1 MIPYPGKGLDRNW
14 ARQVWRGC
22 IRPNAAPVNRVAAPA
37 ASSLYWCSSLAIA
50 VRQEATRAIPIQNV
64 SGPASDLRMAVS
76 VEDFLK
82 ILADTGILSAD
93 DITRLDSKI
102 PPENRA
108 QDAQDLA
115 RDLVRQNKLTLYQ
128 ARALYT
134 GRPQGLTFGNY
145 IVLDK
150 LGAGAMGMVLKA
162 RHRRMKRVVALKV
175 LPLESVKNPNLVKR
189 FHREVEAAAKL
200 THPNI
205 VTAYDAD
212 EFFGMNF
219 LVMEYVDGADLA
231 RHIKKEGPMS
241 VDRVLDCILQAAR
254 GLEYAHL
261 QGIVHRDIKPANL
274 LLDKQGVVK
283 ILDMGLARI
292 QEAAKPLCDVEKE
305 AALTGMGTIMGT
317 VDFMS
322 PEQALDSRNADHLSD
337 IYSLGGT
344 LYFLLTGKPMFGGE
358 TMMARILAHRD
369 TPIPSL
375 RGARQDIPRE
385 VEIIFQ
391 RMVAKKKEARYQSAT
406 ELIRDLSNWKGVTP
420 PTNPAST
427 DDTLQQNVINA
438 IFDD

>member
-1 MIPYPGKGLDRNW
+1 
-14 ARQVWRGC
+14 
-22 IRPNAAPVNRVAAPA
+22 
-37 ASSLYWCSSLAIA
+37 
-50 VRQEATRAIPIQNV
+50 
-64 SGPASDLRMAVS
+64 MAVS

-82 ILADTGILSAD
+82 SLADTGILSAD

-102 PPENRA
+102 PPEKRA

-128 ARALYT
+128 ARALYQ
-134 GRPQGLTFGNY
+134 GKPQGLTFGNY

-219 LVMEYVDGADLA
+219 LVMEFVDGADLA

-241 VDRVLDCILQAAR
+241 VDRVLDYILQAAR

-274 LLDKQGVVK
+274 LLDKQGVIK
-283 ILDMGLARI
+283 ILDMG
-292 QEAAKPLCDVEKE
+292 
-305 AALTGMGTIMGT
+305 
-317 VDFMS
+317 
-322 PEQALDSRNADHLSD
+322 H
-337 IYSLGGT
+337 
-344 LYFLLTGKPMFGGE
+344 
-358 TMMARILAHRD
+358 
-369 TPIPSL
+369 
-375 RGARQDIPRE
+375 
-385 VEIIFQ
+385 
-391 RMVAKKKEARYQSAT
+391 
-406 ELIRDLSNWKGVTP
+406 
-420 PTNPAST
+420 
-427 DDTLQQNVINA
+427 
-438 IFDD
+438 